1 MVRYLIMVIIVVQ
14 NVFKRVEQKY
24 LLTKEQY
31 FKLQD
36 IMEEYFEKDKF
47 YKTTI
52 YNIYFDNDNNDLI
65 INSIEK
71 PMYKEKI
78 RLRSYGEPSI
88 NSVVFF
94 EMKQKYKGI
103 VYKRRINL
111 TLKQYLKYMKRNIF
125 PSGDVQI
132 MKEIDYCIKYYKLR
146 PYIFVGYDRLSY
158 YLKEDKNFRVTFDS
172 NLRSRTSDLK
182 LKDTKDNSLY
192 FDDNMYIMEVK
203 SLYGLPLWF
212 TRFLSNNGIFPTSFS
227 KVGNIYKKERGM
239 EVC

>member
-1 MVRYLIMVIIVVQ
+1 MH

-24 LLTKEQY
+24 LLTEEQ
-31 FKLQD
+31 FLILQD
-36 IMEEYFEKDKF
+36 VMVEYFEKDKF

-71 PMYKEKI
+71 PIYKEKI

-88 NSVVFF
+88 DSVVFF

-103 VYKRRINL
+103 VYKRRVNL

-125 PSGDVQI
+125 PNNVQI
-132 MKEIDYCIKYYKLR
+132 MKEIDYYIKYYKLH

-158 YLKEDKNFRVTFDS
+158 YLKEDSNFRVTFDT

-182 LKDTKDNSLY
+182 LKDTKDNKLY
-192 FDDNMYIMEVK
+192 FDENMYIMEIK

-212 TRFLSNNGIFPTSFS
+212 TRILSNNGIFPTSFS
-227 KVGNIYKKERGM
+227 KVGNIYKKEGGIKS
-239 EVC
+239 C

>member
-1 MVRYLIMVIIVVQ
+1 M
-14 NVFKRVEQKY
+14 
-24 LLTKEQY
+24 
-31 FKLQD
+31 D
-36 IMEEYFEKDKF
+36 EYFEKDKF

-78 RLRSYGEPSI
+78 RLRSYGIPNI

-103 VYKRRINL
+103 VYKRRVDL
-111 TLKQYLKYMKRNIF
+111 TLKEYLKYMKRNIF
-125 PSGDVQI
+125 PSDNVQI
-132 MKEIDYCIKYYKLR
+132 MREIDYYIKYYNLK

-158 YLKEDKNFRVTFDS
+158 YLKEDKNFRITFDT

-182 LKDTKDNSLY
+182 LKDSKENKMY
-192 FDDNMYIMEVK
+192 FECNMYIMEIK

-212 TRFLSNNGIFPTSFS
+212 TNVLSKNGIFPTSFS

>member
-1 MVRYLIMVIIVVQ
+1 LI
-14 NVFKRVEQKY
+14 
-24 LLTKEQY
+24 
-31 FKLQD
+31 LQD
-36 IMEEYFEKDKF
+36 VMDEYFEKDKF

-88 NSVVFF
+88 DSIVFF

-103 VYKRRINL
+103 VYKRRVDL
-111 TLKQYLKYMKRNIF
+111 TLKEYLKYMKKNIF
-125 PSGDVQI
+125 PKDNIQI
-132 MKEIDYCIKYYKLR
+132 MKEIDYYIKYYKLK

-158 YLKEDKNFRVTFDS
+158 YLKEDKNFRITFDT
-172 NLRSRTSDLK
+172 NLRSRTNNLK
-182 LKDTKDNSLY
+182 LKDSKDNKMY
-192 FDDNMYIMEVK
+192 FDSNMYIMEIK

-212 TRFLSNNGIFPTSFS
+212 TNVLSSNEIFPTSFS

>member
-1 MVRYLIMVIIVVQ
+1 VVQ

-24 LLTKEQY
+24 LLTEEQY
-31 FKLQD
+31 LILQD
-36 IMEEYFEKDKF
+36 VMDEYFEKDKF

-88 NSVVFF
+88 DSIVFF

-103 VYKRRINL
+103 VYKRRVDL
-111 TLKQYLKYMKRNIF
+111 TLKEYLKYMKKNIF
-125 PSGDVQI
+125 PKDNIQI
-132 MKEIDYCIKYYKLR
+132 MKEIDYYIKYYKLK

-158 YLKEDKNFRVTFDS
+158 YLKEDKNFRITFDT
-172 NLRSRTSDLK
+172 NLRSRTNNLK
-182 LKDTKDNSLY
+182 LKDSKDNKMY
-192 FDDNMYIMEVK
+192 FDSNMYIMEIK

-212 TRFLSNNGIFPTSFS
+212 TNVLSSNEIFPTSFS